1 MGAES
6 ALKEKIRLPM
16 ILLCFYILAVP
27 LTIIP
32 MPGGVSL
39 LKVVTIADVAIMIP
53 LLFIGDNEIKL
64 NSVHLIWMLYMIYSI
79 STLFWLRDESA
90 IDTFRGLAEVT
101 ALAMLVSMRVY
112 NSREKRII
120 NNAWLMVGAIMVLL
134 MLFSSNVLENSESRE
149 TIELFGNSEDPN
161 QLTGYFILPIAV
173 CLERIVEAKESNKLR
188 LFYIFFILVIMYFV
202 LKTGSR
208 GGLIAIVGTVF
219 MYITISVKGIKNKF
233 ITIAVL
239 LFIVVVFWVFILP
252 FLPESIMERFSLTRV
267 MEDKASN
274 RFDIW
279 RTLIEDLLSNISGFT
294 FGKGF
299 SATAIPLAEAG
310 VANTVAHNHIIQVY
324 YDQGLMGGTIFIAF
338 LITGFART
346 YRTNRIIA
354 VALFGMMILGMG
366 LTMYPYY
373 KPFWNVLTMTAL
385 NFAEEEEKDA
395 EN

>member
-16 ILLCFYILAVP
+16 ILFCFYILAVP

-32 MPGGVSL
+32 MPGGISL

-53 LLFIGDNEIKL
+53 LLFIGDNEIRL

-79 STLFWLRDESA
+79 STMFWLRNESA
-90 IDTFRGLAEVT
+90 IDTFRGLTEVT

-120 NNAWLMVGAIMVLL
+120 NNVWLMVGAIMVLL
-134 MLFSSNVLENSESRE
+134 MLFSSNVLEDGDNRE
-149 TIELFGNSEDPN
+149 TIVLFGSSEDPN
-161 QLTGYFILPIAV
+161 QLTGYFILPVAV

-208 GGLIAIVGTVF
+208 GGLIAILGTVF
-219 MYITISVKGIKNKF
+219 MYTVISVKGIKNKL
-233 ITIAVL
+233 ITIFVV
-239 LFIVVVFWVFILP
+239 LFIVVVFWVFIMP
-252 FLPESIMERFSLTRV
+252 FLPETVLERFNLTRII
-267 MEDKASN
+267 EDRASN

-279 RTLIEDLLSNISGFT
+279 QTLITDLLSNINGFI

-299 SATAIPLAEAG
+299 SATAVPLSEAG
-310 VANTVAHNHIIQVY
+310 ISNNVAHNHIIQLY
-324 YDQGLMGGTIFIAF
+324 YDQGLMGGTIFMAF
-338 LITGFART
+338 LLAGFIRT

-354 VALFGMMILGMG
+354 VALFGMIILGMG

-385 NFAEEEEKDA
+385 NFAEGEEKDA